1 VNDGK
6 KHRFTLIDDEPDF
19 TREAEDEPSSL
30 RFKGIS
36 REGNPRRKRIFK
48 QVGLLLAVI
57 AITAGSIFT
66 IIKLKDKNFFGAD
79 KTSGTQTAGQII
91 SHDNVEVPG
100 TESQNEHILKGKGL
114 YYKGYLNE
122 AYAEFSE
129 VVESDASDKDKAIA
143 LTYMGIIEDTRGN
156 FSKALEL
163 YSRAVKYDPAN
174 GGTFRNIALTYKN
187 MGKYSEAL
195 GYIEKAIDI
204 DGKSANN
211 HVLKG
216 NILFLMNRFSDAV
229 KAYETA
235 IDIEPSNATALFNI
249 SQCYMKMGK
258 DAQAIEYL
266 KNAAEADKGGKIAY
280 MSYAK
285 LGLIA
290 LSVKDYATAELN
302 LNRAIAISGTDPID
316 WYNLGIAYLE
326 QGKKDEALRAFM
338 KSESLAA
345 ENAAMLE
352 SLGEAYTSMN
362 EFDRG
367 IDIYEKLI
375 KINARNVKVLSL
387 LGDLYYQKGELEQAL
402 RFYRKITELEPAG
415 ERARSAFI
423 NMGII
428 FDEAGRFEESIESYE
443 HALTINDK
451 DDVALYN
458 LGLAYKHA
466 GKPEKALSVWKK
478 ASEINPDNEKP
489 LIARAD
495 LLYERGDFD
504 SALEDYGKIA
514 DKWPLLPRPQF
525 SIATIYH
532 KKGMLDYAKKR
543 YLKVIELNSD
553 AELTRKSYINLAMIA
568 SQGKKDAGDFNEAV
582 GYAQKAL
589 LASPNDPEAFQALG
603 IIYERKGAYDQAIES
618 FYQVI
623 KSSRENTLIAQA
635 YNQIGI
641 CYYKRNEYKK
651 ALRAFTQGTE
661 EDSTNEEIRM
671 NRKSAM
677 QAYEQSLEER

>member
-1 VNDGK
+1 M
-6 KHRFTLIDDEPDF
+6 IDDEPDF
-19 TREAEDEPSSL
+19 TQEPDEEPASL
-30 RFKGIS
+30 RFKGIEK
-36 REGNPRRKRIFK
+36 EGRPDRKRRLK
-48 QVGLLLAVI
+48 QAGLLLAVVL
-57 AITAGSIFT
+57 ITAGSIFT
-66 IIKLKDKNFFGAD
+66 ILKLKDSDFFTGKSPSAS
-79 KTSGTQTAGQII
+79 KTAEGQII
-91 SHDNVEVPG
+91 THDNAVLPEA
-100 TESQNEHILKGKGL
+100 ESSQNEHILKGKGL
-114 YYKGYLNE
+114 YYKGYMNE

-156 FSKALEL
+156 YSKALEL

-174 GGTFRNIALTYKN
+174 GGTFRNIAITYKN
-187 MGKYSEAL
+187 MGKYGEAL

-204 DGKSANN
+204 DGKAASN

-216 NILFLMNRFSDAV
+216 NILFLMNRFTDAV
-229 KAYETA
+229 KAYEKA
-235 IDIEPSNATALFNI
+235 IDLEPSNSTALFNI

-258 DAQAIEYL
+258 DAQAITYL
-266 KNAAEADKGGKIAY
+266 KDAAEADKGGKISY

-290 LSVKDYATAELN
+290 LSVKDYPTAELN
-302 LNRAIAISGTDPID
+302 LNKAIAISGTDPID

-326 QGKKDEALRAFM
+326 QGKKDDALRAFM

-345 ENAAMLE
+345 ENASMLE

-402 RFYRKITELEPAG
+402 RFYRKITEIEPAG
-415 ERARSAFI
+415 ERSRSAFI

-428 FDEAGRFEESIESYE
+428 LDEAGRFEESIESYE

-451 DDVALYN
+451 DDIALYN

-466 GKPEKALSVWKK
+466 GKPEKALYAWKR
-478 ASEINPDNEKP
+478 AVEINPDNEKP

-504 SALEDYGKIA
+504 EALEDYGKIA

-532 KKGMLDYAKKR
+532 KKGQLDYAKKR

-568 SQGKKDAGDFNEAV
+568 SQDKKDAGDFKEAV

-589 LASPNDPEAFQALG
+589 LASPNDPEALQALG

-623 KSSRENTLIAQA
+623 KSSRDNSLIGQA

-641 CYYKRNEYKK
+641 CYYKKNEYKK

-661 EDSTNEEIRM
+661 EDPANEEIRM

-677 QAYEQSLEER
+677 QAYEQTIEER